1 MEMAFERGARGS
13 VVVKPRGRLDALE
26 APVFESTLAPRVDD
40 GDVRLVVDFS
50 LVDYISS
57 AGLRSL
63 LSLVRMT
70 RARDGGVAVCS
81 LTGVVREV
89 FEISGFQSFLPVAE
103 TVADAEK
110 TLFSEG
116 NSPA

>member
-26 APVFESTLAPRVDD
+26 APVFESTLAQRVDD

-70 RARDGGVAVCS
+70 RRHSASTRASSS
-81 LTGVVREV
+81 LTLKGLVM
-89 FEISGFQSFLPVAE
+89 
-103 TVADAEK
+103 
-110 TLFSEG
+110 
-116 NSPA
+116 